1 MSAPSSVA
9 DAAVAATA
17 AARERLQVRLQS
29 VAYATPDIQVYEF
42 VRPDGAPLPPA
53 GAGAHVDVHLANG
66 ITRSYSLLHA
76 ERSPARYVVGVKRD
90 PNSRG
95 GSQYMHEQLR
105 VGTLLELS
113 APRNH
118 FPLTEDAPHSVLFAG
133 GIGITPILCMAE
145 RLEAL
150 GASWELWYAVRARS
164 DLAFLPQL
172 ARFGER
178 VRLHVDAE
186 ANAVLDMAA
195 IAAQAP
201 AGTHFY
207 CCGPG
212 PMLTAYETATA
223 GHPPEAVHLERF
235 GASAP
240 LVTGGDG
247 FVIALARSGGELR
260 VPETSTVLQVL
271 LENGVAVDFSCE
283 AGICGSCE
291 IGVLDGEVDHRD
303 EVLTA
308 SQRASNCSMMA
319 CCSRAKGARL
329 VLDV

>member
-9 DAAVAATA
+9 DAAATA
-17 AARERLQVRLQS
+17 AAAARGRLQVRLQS

-42 VRPDGAPLPPA
+42 VRPDGAPLPA
-53 GAGAHVDVHLANG
+53 ADAGAHVDVHLANG

-76 ERSPARYVVGVKRD
+76 AAAPLSYAVGVKRD

-105 VGTLLELS
+105 VGALLELS
-113 APRNH
+113 GPRNH
-118 FPLTEDAPHSVLFAG
+118 FPLTEEAPHSVLFAG

-145 RLEAL
+145 RLQAI
-150 GASWELWYAVRARS
+150 GASWEMWYAVRARS
-164 DLAFLPQL
+164 DLAFLPRL

-201 AGTHFY
+201 AGSHFY

-212 PMLTAYETATA
+212 PMLAAYEAATA
-223 GHPPEAVHLERF
+223 SHPPEAVHLERF
-235 GASAP
+235 GASAT
-240 LVTGGDG
+240 LLTGGDG
-247 FVIALARSGGELR
+247 FVVQLARSGVELH
-260 VPETSTVLQVL
+260 VPAGSTVLQVL
-271 LENGVAVDFSCE
+271 QQNGIAVDSSCE
-283 AGICGSCE
+283 AGICGCCE
-291 IGVLDGEVDHRD
+291 IAVLDGEVDHRD
-303 EVLTA
+303 DVLTA
-308 SQRASNCSMMA
+308 SQRAANRSMMV
-319 CCSRAKGARL
+319 CCSRAKSERL
-329 VLDV
+329 VLDL